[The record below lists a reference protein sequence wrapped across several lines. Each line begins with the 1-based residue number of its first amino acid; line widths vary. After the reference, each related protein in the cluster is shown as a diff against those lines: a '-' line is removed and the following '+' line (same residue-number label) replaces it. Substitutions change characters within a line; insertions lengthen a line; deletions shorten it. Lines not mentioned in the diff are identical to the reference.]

1 MLTQKYERWDVGC
14 WVRGGLDARRVSAGS
29 LAASGF
35 HSFPPSLVPYAA
47 KLEGRFGPD
56 ALHAALT
63 QCLYGYLR
71 FTEEL
76 ELRSI
81 NLVGQQ
87 IALGQTSVQISRDL
101 RSRAFLLV
109 RDEAHHA
116 AVSDQIAAR
125 IEALTGVSP
134 GTSGE
139 PQFLRRLHALRD
151 RVRSEVASQ
160 LETAF
165 ATISETLISGSLALI
180 PRDPTVLPL
189 VRDYAGAHAV
199 DEGRHQ
205 TYFAEFFAEWW
216 PRLPGRVQ
224 SGLGPLL
231 PELCMAFLEP
241 DRNLH
246 QQVLEGCGLSPAEAG
261 DWLEEA
267 WPATAT
273 ATAARRPLQATLS
286 LFGRSGVFDDAAT
299 REAFEARGLLIR
311 E

>member
-87 IALGQTSVQISRDL
+87 IALGQTSVPISRDL

-109 RDEAHHA
+109 RDEAHHV
-116 AVSDQIAAR
+116 AVSDQIAVQ
-125 IEALTGVSP
+125 IEALTGVSEA
-134 GTSGE
+134 TFGE

-151 RVRSEVASQ
+151 RVPGEVASQ

-180 PRDPTVLPL
+180 PKDPTVLPM

-205 TYFAEFFAEWW
+205 TYFGEFFAEWW
-216 PRLPGRVQ
+216 PRLPEGVR
-224 SGLGPLL
+224 SGLGPILQ
-231 PELCMAFLEP
+231 C
-241 DRNLH
+241 
-246 QQVLEGCGLSPAEAG
+246 CGLSTREAR
-261 DWLEEA
+261 DWLQEA
-267 WPATAT
+267 WPTST
-273 ATAARRPLQATLS
+273 NAAAVRRPLQATLS
-286 LFGRSGVFDDAAT
+286 LFARSGVFGDPAT
-299 REAFEARGLLIR
+299 CDAFEHRGLLIH